1 MLKLE
6 VIGQKELSDALRK
19 LGNDLPGVLAS
30 GLNRTMRAVE
40 QAELNSMERSIDR
53 PTAFTLN
60 ALHIQA
66 ANAKHLDASIS
77 IRPIQADY
85 LRYSIEGGIVE
96 KTVVPFKIRRDAS
109 GNIPGKKRGWA
120 GMARGKSDF
129 VSKITKGRGK
139 GKVGLWRKQGES
151 VFLLALRDRQARRA
165 KRWPYYETA
174 ERVAQKRLESDV
186 MSAIDGAMR
195 GR

>member
-1 MLKLE
+1 MFELQLKGLDTL
-6 VIGQKELSDALRK
+6 QKDLAR
-19 LGNDLPGVLAS
+19 LGKDLPSALAA

-40 QAELNSMERSIDR
+40 QNQLVEMERTIDR
-53 PTAFTLN
+53 PSPFTLN
-60 ALHIQA
+60 ALQIQA
-66 ANAKHLDASIS
+66 ANAKHLDASMS
-77 IRPIQADY
+77 IRPIQATY
-85 LRYSIEGGIVE
+85 LKYAIEGGIVE
-96 KTVVPFKIRRDAS
+96 KTIIPFKIRRDEH
-109 GNIPGKKRGWA
+109 GNIRGKRKGWA
-120 GMARGKSDF
+120 GM
-129 VSKITKGRGK
+129 GRGK
-139 GKVGLWRKQGES
+139 NVFVAKIKKGRAAGKTGLWRKQGES

>member
-6 VIGQKELSDALRK
+6 VKGLDTLQ
-19 LGNDLPGVLAS
+19 NDLARLGKDLPSALAS

-60 ALHIQA
+60 ALQIQA

-85 LRYSIEGGIVE
+85 LRYSIDGGVIE

-129 VSKITKGRGK
+129 VAKITKGRGK